1 MLKDADK
8 KITSDEHYLE
18 VIKEQ
23 LEMRKEVNEFKRF
36 YRKRKREQIDVVK
49 SEDEL
54 DDEFVD
60 IEDETYE
67 GG

>member
-8 KITSDEHYLE
+8 KMTSDEHYLE

-23 LEMRKEVNEFKRF
+23 LEMRKELNEFKRL
-36 YRKRKREQIDVVK
+36 YRKREQIDVVK